1 MMKRLLTVL
10 VLCTAQW
17 SWAQTTHDVAN
28 IVRAELLTEKS
39 VLMTGAMELTDA
51 QSEKFWP
58 IYREYENELNKI
70 TDKRLAAIKSYAE
83 NYASMTND
91 KADDLVE
98 DLFDLEED
106 RSDLREKYYKKMKK
120 ALDSVTAARFVQ
132 VDRQIATLVDMEI
145 MEMMPL
151 IAAPEALGIM
161 PVQ

>member
-151 IAAPEALGIM
+151 ITAPEALGIM

>member
-1 MMKRLLTVL
+1 MKRLLTVL

-151 IAAPEALGIM
+151 ITAPEALGIM